1 MSGVDQTDS
10 RQCGHTRRGSLL
22 DRHGLRPDAIYAE
35 SFARIDALLAPLELP
50 DGELDIARRVVHA
63 TGDPALASM
72 LRFHPE
78 AIAAGL
84 AAVRA
89 RRPIVVD
96 VRMVAVGVNTTWLA
110 EVGCDLFCAIE
121 EPLAETRAVRRGIT
135 RSAAAIE
142 ELGRRLDDAVVV
154 VGNAPTA
161 LLALLDLVDAGAA
174 RPALI
179 IGLPV
184 GFVAAAESKDEL
196 MRRDTP
202 WISLPGL
209 HGGSAAAAATVNALL
224 RLALD
229 GSTGERQ
236 PAVDRATAVDGG
248 LVVMSTLF
256 GFPDDSLARRGPS
269 PNLITK
275 REVRAVALARLG
287 LRRTS
292 VVWDVGTGSG
302 SVGIEAASLAS
313 GGRVYGVDRHPE
325 AVAVAEDN
333 ARAQGIMNYVVHR
346 GEAPQALAGL
356 PDPDAVFVG
365 GSGGHLPAIID
376 TIVARLRPSGRVVVA
391 LATLE
396 HLHDAVTRLS
406 AHGFSP
412 DITTLNVARSA
423 SVGSLTRMEALNPVS
438 LVSGVRG
445 PEEER

>member
-1 MSGVDQTDS
+1 VIEVDQTDIG
-10 RQCGHTRRGSLL
+10 QDGQARRVSLL
-22 DRHGLRPDAIYAE
+22 DRYGLLPDAIYAE
-35 SFARIDALLAPLELP
+35 SFARIDALLASLRLP
-50 DGELDIARRVVHA
+50 DAEHDIARRVVHA

-78 AIAAGL
+78 AIASGL
-84 AAVRA
+84 AALRA
-89 RRPIVVD
+89 KRPIVAD
-96 VRMVAVGVNTTWLA
+96 VRMVAVGVNAAWLA

-121 EPLAETRAVRRGIT
+121 EPLAAALAARRGIT

-142 ELGRRLDDAVVV
+142 AFGRRLDGAVVV

-196 MRRDTP
+196 MRRGTP

-209 HGGSAAAAATVNALL
+209 HGGSPAAAATVNAIL
-224 RLALD
+224 RLTLD

-236 PAVDRATAVDGG
+236 PDVDRVTDMDGG
-248 LVVMSTLF
+248 VGGMSTLF
-256 GFPDDSLARRGPS
+256 GFPDDSLDRRGPS

-313 GGRVYGVDRHPE
+313 AGRVYGVDRHPD
-325 AVAVAEDN
+325 AVAVAEGN
-333 ARAQGIMNYVVHR
+333 ARAHGIMNYVACR
-346 GEAPQALAGL
+346 GEAPEALAVL

-376 TIVARLRPSGRVVVA
+376 TVVARLRPAGHVVVA

-396 HLHDAVTRLS
+396 HLHAAATRLS
-406 AHGFSP
+406 GHGFRP

-423 SVGSLTRMEALNPVS
+423 SVGSLTRMEALNPVF
-438 LVSGVRG
+438 LVSGARAPRG
-445 PEEER
+445 ER